1 MPKRRGP
8 WGGRNWPQV
17 HTFEFFTC
25 ALGAPMTASL
35 PYAFS
40 PAEPLCTHGKSH
52 PGLGGPTSLK
62 WWSSSMSS
70 SSFRCHLPTFITTI
84 IVISASLP
92 SPPSSSSPWSSLM
105 IVHHHSTMT
114 LPSFII
120 IDDTSSG
127 SIIHESLIMIIAL
140 VCSSLRSFIN
150 QWSFFIARLRRRILI
165 VVATVATTICQYQ
178 NICSYNT
185 LSTC

>member
-1 MPKRRGP
+1 MPIRRGP

-35 PYAFS
+35 PYTFW
-40 PAEPLCTHGKSH
+40 PADPLCTHGKDH
-52 PGLGGPTSLK
+52 PGVGVPTSLK

-70 SSFRCHLPTFITTI
+70 SPLRCHLPTFITTI

-92 SPPSSSSPWSSLM
+92 SPPSSSPWSISM

-127 SIIHESLIMIIAL
+127 SMVHASLIMIIAHSL
-140 VCSSLRSFIN
+140 SLIKILHQSTIILHCPPPAENTDSSSNSGNNNMPISEYL
-150 QWSFFIARLRRRILI
+150 
-165 VVATVATTICQYQ
+165 
-178 NICSYNT
+178 
-185 LSTC
+185 